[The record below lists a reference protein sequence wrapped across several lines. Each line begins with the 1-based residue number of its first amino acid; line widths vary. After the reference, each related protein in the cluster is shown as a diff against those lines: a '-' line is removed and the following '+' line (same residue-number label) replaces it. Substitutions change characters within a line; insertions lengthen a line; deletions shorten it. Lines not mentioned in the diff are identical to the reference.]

1 MTIKIQDNGYEA
13 RGIQRIISIFNTV
26 AGKLFP
32 ECEVEHFYYGDKLSM
47 TDVRLEPG
55 RYAHFN
61 ISEKRV
67 SLNGYTCSRDDL
79 ILFQNMTHNDEL
91 YKGKL
96 MQLAQA

>member
-1 MTIKIQDNGYEA
+1 MTIKIQDNGYA
-13 RGIQRIISIFNTV
+13 AGGIQHMISIFNTV

-47 TDVRLEPG
+47 TDVILAPG

-61 ISEKRV
+61 ISAKRV
-67 SLNGYTCSRDDL
+67 SLNGYTCSREDL
-79 ILFQNMTHNDEL
+79 IRFQSMTHNDEL

-96 MQLAQA
+96 IQMAQA